1 VLIVKK
7 ENKFS
12 LFILIQG
19 GNLHTIKE
27 NAEALLDSTRKIG
40 LDVSADKTKYMFMNR
55 VQNAG

>member
-19 GNLHTIKE
+19 GSLHIMKE
-27 NAEALLDSTRKIG
+27 NAEALVPATREIG
-40 LDVSADKTKYMFMNR
+40 LEISADRTKCMIMSR
-55 VQNAG
+55 D